1 MGKDGKEFEIGEKV
15 VALASG
21 RVIIWAADVIGTLS
35 VEDDGNFSVI
45 DAHVMARCKSI
56 ISHFWKQGKSF

>member
-21 RVIIWAADVIGTLS
+21 RAGTLPM
-35 VEDDGNFSVI
+35 EDDGNFSVI

-56 ISHFWKQGKSF
+56 ISAFLKARQIV